1 MSQELKQGQTNN
13 FYWPDSVCKVISDSV
28 LLSPEC
34 QLWAWLPSLSFSSF
48 LYHLCFL
55 LCYTGQLTTD
65 SSCCMVIWYHMGQ
78 VFILGSPVASLEL
91 FLERIIF
98 ISRRGIGFFPPHPKG
113 IDMVFPLPLGLWVIW
128 PKIRLPG
135 NLGSIQNYEL
145 LSKLLKLEHSN
156 RGNVS
161 SWIQSD
167 PCVSFSVVEYKRWSN
182 LPFTLA
188 EILWCAS
195 DGWTLSNFTVMA
207 VPWMF

>member
-1 MSQELKQGQTNN
+1 MCEEEKSLHNMSQELKQGQTNN

-113 IDMVFPLPLGLWVIW
+113 IDMGFPPTIGSLSHMAEDQVAWKSGIHSKLWVT
-128 PKIRLPG
+128 
-135 NLGSIQNYEL
+135 Q
-145 LSKLLKLEHSN
+145 
-156 RGNVS
+156 
-161 SWIQSD
+161 
-167 PCVSFSVVEYKRWSN
+167 
-182 LPFTLA
+182 
-188 EILWCAS
+188 
-195 DGWTLSNFTVMA
+195 
-207 VPWMF
+207 